1 VKEKVIAQ
9 TPPPVENKPATDPKP
24 KTSTPKT
31 LKLSDLMKVDMSA
44 KGSDRTE
51 EKAIV
56 MNEPFTPEQ
65 LQKVWNDFVE
75 TRRKYQ
81 AEYQMLSQ
89 PFELRNGTQIIVSLH
104 SPVHET
110 MLNGIRLELGT
121 LLREKLRNTSIQ
133 LMGEFVKEGE
143 QKKAIYTNTDKFEYL
158 MEKNPALRELKERF
172 GLDPEF

>member
-1 VKEKVIAQ
+1 
-9 TPPPVENKPATDPKP
+9 
-24 KTSTPKT
+24 
-31 LKLSDLMKVDMSA
+31 MKVDLSA
-44 KGSDRTE
+44 KTAEKAE
-51 EKAIV
+51 EKTV
-56 MNEPFTPEQ
+56 VLNEPFTPEQ
-65 LQKVWNDFVE
+65 LQTVWNEFVE

-89 PFELRNGTQIIVSLH
+89 PFELRNGNQIIVSLH

-133 LMGEFVKEGE
+133 LMGEFVKEAD
-143 QKKAIYTNTDKFEYL
+143 QKKAIYTNSDKFEYL
-158 MEKNPALRELKERF
+158 MEKNPALRELKEKF

>member
-1 VKEKVIAQ
+1 VKEKVIVQ
-9 TPPPVENKPATDPKP
+9 TPPPVENKPATDSKP
-24 KTSTPKT
+24 KATPKT
-31 LKLSDLMKVDMSA
+31 LKLSDLMKVDNNA
-44 KGSDRTE
+44 KASDKTE
-51 EKAIV
+51 EKTIV
-56 MNEPFTPEQ
+56 LNEPFTPEQ
-65 LQKVWNDFVE
+65 LQKVWNEFVE

-89 PFELRNGTQIIVSLH
+89 PFELRNNTQIVVSLH

-133 LMGEFVKEGE
+133 LMGEFVKEGD

-158 MEKNPALRELKERF
+158 MGKNPALRELKERF

>member
-9 TPPPVENKPATDPKP
+9 IPPPTEIKPASDSKP
-24 KTSTPKT
+24 KATPKT
-31 LKLSDLMKVDMSA
+31 LKLSDLMKVDNNA
-44 KGSDRTE
+44 KASDKTE
-51 EKAIV
+51 EKIV
-56 MNEPFTPEQ
+56 VLNEPFTPEQ
-65 LQKVWNDFVE
+65 LQKVWNEFVE

-89 PFELRNGTQIIVSLH
+89 PFELRNNTQIVVSLH

-133 LMGEFVKEGE
+133 LMGEFVKEGD

-158 MEKNPALRELKERF
+158 MGKNPALRELKERF

>member
-1 VKEKVIAQ
+1 VKEKVVVQ
-9 TPPPVENKPATDPKP
+9 TPPPTENKPSTDSKP
-24 KTSTPKT
+24 KAAAKT
-31 LKLSDLMKVDMSA
+31 LKLTDLLKVDTSA
-44 KGSDRTE
+44 KAEKAE
-51 EKAIV
+51 EKTIV
-56 MNEPFTPEQ
+56 LNESFTQEQ
-65 LQKVWNDFVE
+65 LQKVWNEFVE

-89 PFELRNGTQIIVSLH
+89 PFELRNNTQIVVSLH

-110 MLNGIRLELGT
+110 MLNGIRLELGS